1 MISKD
6 SFYPRFYYK
15 DNKLKQL
22 KGFVTVAKYQSIRK
36 AAEELNLTHGAISTQ
51 IASLEKQLGCKLF
64 DRTSKKIDLNESGKK
79 LYEMAIAKLQG
90 IDSLYDEFILQSRY
104 KSENHIKIAG
114 HNFVLSHYLNKYLA
128 QIIEKHQNNIKF
140 TILNIPLTEATDK
153 IVNEEIDLML
163 YDIDELH
170 HPAIEV
176 KPWICE
182 EFVAISAKKYDMF
195 KKKDNKIT
203 WEDIY
208 KADIIRTGSEIVT
221 KAAETFI
228 NKDNFSNIANYIN
241 PSYEIC
247 KNASLSGLGV
257 TFCPKSYISETEKRI
272 VKIKDVS
279 HLLGFYKA
287 NIGFKKNTKMKI
299 LAKELIKILTA

>member
-1 MISKD
+1 MINKGD
-6 SFYPRFYYK
+6 FHPRFYYK

-22 KGFVTVAKYQSIRK
+22 KGFVTVAKYQSIAK
-36 AAEELNLTHGAISTQ
+36 AAKELNLTHGAISTQ

-64 DRTSKKIDLNESGKK
+64 DRTPKKTELNESGKK
-79 LYEMAIAKLQG
+79 FYEMAIAKLQG
-90 IDSLYDEFILQSRY
+90 IDGLYEEFLLQSLY

-128 QIIEKHQNNIKF
+128 QVIEKYQNDIKF
-140 TILNIPLTEATDK
+140 TILNIPLIDATDK
-153 IVNEEIDLML
+153 VINEEIDIML
-163 YDIDELH
+163 YDIDELY

-176 KPWICE
+176 KPWISE
-182 EFVAISAKKYDMF
+182 EFVAISARKYDLF
-195 KKKDNKIT
+195 KKKSNKIT
-203 WEDIY
+203 WEDIQ
-208 KADIIRTGSEIVT
+208 KTDIIRTSSEIVK
-221 KAAETFI
+221 KAAENFI
-228 NKDNFSNIANYIN
+228 NKDNFSNIVNYIN

-257 TFCPKSYISETEKRI
+257 TFCPKSYISETERQIIK
-272 VKIKDVS
+272 VKDVS

-299 LAKELIKILTA
+299 LTKELIKILTV

>member
-1 MISKD
+1 MTSKGD
-6 SFYPRFYYK
+6 FYPRFYYK

-22 KGFVTVAKYQSIRK
+22 KGFVTVAKHQSIKK
-36 AAEELNLTHGAISTQ
+36 AADELNLTHGAISIL

-64 DRTSKKIDLNESGKK
+64 DRTPKKIELNESGKK

-90 IDSLYDEFILQSRY
+90 IDGLYEEFVLQSLH

-114 HNFVLSHYLNKYLA
+114 HSFVLSHYLNKYLA
-128 QIIEKHQNNIKF
+128 KAIEKHQNNIKF

-153 IVNEEIDLML
+153 VINEEIDMML

-176 KPWICE
+176 RPWISE
-182 EFVAISAKKYDMF
+182 EFVAISAKKYDLF

-203 WEDIY
+203 WEDIQ
-208 KADIIRTGSEIVT
+208 KTDIIKTGSEVIK
-221 KAAETFI
+221 KAAEGFI
-228 NKDNFSNIANYIN
+228 NKDNFSNIVNYVN
-241 PSYEIC
+241 PGYEIC

-257 TFCPKSYISETEKRI
+257 TFCPKSYISETEKQI
-272 VKIKDVS
+272 ANIKDVS
-279 HLLGFYKA
+279 HLLGFYRA
-287 NIGFKKNTKMKI
+287 NIGFKKNAKMKI
-299 LAKELIKILTA
+299 LAKELLKILTA

>member
-1 MISKD
+1 MTSKGD
-6 SFYPRFYYK
+6 FYPRFYYK

-22 KGFVTVAKYQSIRK
+22 KGFVTVAKHQSIKK
-36 AAEELNLTHGAISTQ
+36 AADELNLTHGAISTQ

-64 DRTSKKIDLNESGKK
+64 DRTPKKIELNESGKK

-90 IDSLYDEFILQSRY
+90 IDGLYEEFVLQSLH

-114 HNFVLSHYLNKYLA
+114 HSFVLSHYLNKYLA
-128 QIIEKHQNNIKF
+128 KAIEKHQNNIKF

-153 IVNEEIDLML
+153 VINEEIDMML

-176 KPWICE
+176 RPWISE
-182 EFVAISAKKYDMF
+182 EFVAISAKKYDLF

-203 WEDIY
+203 WEDIQ
-208 KADIIRTGSEIVT
+208 KTDIIKTGSEVIK
-221 KAAETFI
+221 KAAEGFI
-228 NKDNFSNIANYIN
+228 NKDNFSNIVNYVN
-241 PSYEIC
+241 PGYEIC

-257 TFCPKSYISETEKRI
+257 TFCPKSYISETEKQI
-272 VKIKDVS
+272 ANIKDVS
-279 HLLGFYKA
+279 HLLGFYRA
-287 NIGFKKNTKMKI
+287 NIGFKKNAKMKI
-299 LAKELIKILTA
+299 LAKELLKILTA

>member
-1 MISKD
+1 MPSNND
-6 SFYPRFYYK
+6 FHPRFYYK

-22 KGFVTVAKYQSIRK
+22 KGFVTVAKYQSIKK
-36 AAEELNLTHGAISTQ
+36 AAEELNLTHGAVSVQ

-64 DRTSKKIDLNESGKK
+64 DRTSKRIELNESGKK

-90 IDSLYDEFILQSRY
+90 IDSLYDEFILQSLY

-114 HNFVLSHYLNKYLA
+114 HSFVLSHYLNKYLA
-128 QIIEKHQNNIKF
+128 QAIKKYQNNIKF
-140 TILNIPLTEATDK
+140 TILNIPLIDATDK
-153 IVNEEIDLML
+153 VINEEIDIML

-182 EFVAISAKKYDMF
+182 EFVAISARKYDMF

-203 WEDIY
+203 WEDIQ
-208 KADIIRTGSEIVT
+208 KTDIIKTGSEIT
-221 KAAETFI
+221 KKAAENFI
-228 NKDNFSNIANYIN
+228 NKDIFSNIVNYIN

-257 TFCPKSYISETEKRI
+257 TFCPKS
-272 VKIKDVS
+272 
-279 HLLGFYKA
+279 
-287 NIGFKKNTKMKI
+287 
-299 LAKELIKILTA
+299 